1 MNTRGSGCT
10 EVDAGR
16 RQISQDA
23 EQVSLVVHAT
33 NPWEHFKRDMLL
45 FELLKMVLAAV

>member
-1 MNTRGSGCT
+1 M

-23 EQVSLVVHAT
+23 EQVSLVHAT

-45 FELLKMVLAAV
+45 FELLKMVLAAG